1 MTTYTIWQ
9 EGAGKRKTGRLIA
22 TSGKKETE
30 E

>member
-9 EGAGKRKTGRLIA
+9 EGAGKYRSGQLIA
-22 TSGKKETE
+22 TAGKKETE